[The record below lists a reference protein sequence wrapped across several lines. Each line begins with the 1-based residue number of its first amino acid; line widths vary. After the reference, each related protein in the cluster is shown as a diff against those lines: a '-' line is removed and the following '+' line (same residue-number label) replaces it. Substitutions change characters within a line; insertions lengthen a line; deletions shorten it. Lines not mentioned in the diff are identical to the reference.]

1 MIGQDTDT
9 SSGLQAYAHVAKDI
23 PYAYH
28 GRGERRRG
36 GGGRRR
42 RRDTQEESLKGK
54 KTHAFCYS
62 GPSLSGQA
70 WPSGWT
76 QSTPYQSR

>member
-1 MIGQDTDT
+1 MHIMG
-9 SSGLQAYAHVAKDI
+9 
-23 PYAYH
+23 
-28 GRGERRRG
+28 GER
-36 GGGRRR
+36 
-42 RRDTQEESLKGK
+42 EEEGEEEGEGEKETNRKKVSEDK